1 VEADPEQVREAVEII
16 STFLLFAS
24 QGLIDV
30 YFCDESGFSL
40 QPYIPYCYQ
49 KKGTQYPIPSSKKK
63 VINVLGFLNPITNR
77 LITYKVPDKQT
88 MKSEIF
94 IELMSDFAE
103 KIEGLTVL
111 ILDNASWHK
120 SALTK
125 SMFSQ
130 WEKKGLFIRFLPP
143 RCPHLNLIETLWRK
157 IKYEWLK
164 TADFYSEKTML
175 KKLKLIFKNY
185 GNDFCIN
192 FSMNIFKTK
201 FNW

>member
-1 VEADPEQVREAVEII
+1 M
-16 STFLLFAS
+16 
-24 QGLIDV
+24 
-30 YFCDESGFSL
+30 
-40 QPYIPYCYQ
+40 
-49 KKGTQYPIPSSKKK
+49 
-63 VINVLGFLNPITNR
+63 INILGFLNPITQR
-77 LITYKVPDKQT
+77 LITYKVPKKET
-88 MKSEIF
+88 MNSEIF
-94 IELMSDFAE
+94 IELMNLFAE
-103 KIEGLTVL
+103 KIENFTVV

-120 SALTK
+120 SVMTK
-125 SMFSQ
+125 SMFKQ
-130 WEKKGLFIRFLPP
+130 WQKKGLFIHFLPP

-175 KKLKLIFKNY
+175 KKLKHIFSKY